1 MIRST
6 LKTLLLLILCGL
18 SFLPIF
24 LLWVGSITGKH
35 ELALSL
41 AGILEGQGQTCFPLF
56 PAFPTLRGYL
66 EVLLDT
72 PEFYVV
78 FWNSVKVTFF
88 IVAGQLLT
96 SIPAAWGFSRWH
108 GAFSSFLFYLYTI
121 LMLLPFQVTM
131 VSNYLV
137 VDRLGIMDSHAAIIL
152 PAVFSTFPVFLTY
165 RYFIGIPEEIF
176 EAFSLD
182 SSSHFRMFWHIGVPL
197 AAPGAKAA
205 MLLCTI
211 EYWNLLEQPLLF
223 LKTPSLWVFSLY
235 LPNIGKENAPYA
247 FVFSFLVLFPMCL
260 ASFLQKETLQKGIG
274 AMALKQ

>member
-1 MIRST
+1 
-6 LKTLLLLILCGL
+6 
-18 SFLPIF
+18 
-24 LLWVGSITGKH
+24 
-35 ELALSL
+35 
-41 AGILEGQGQTCFPLF
+41 
-56 PAFPTLRGYL
+56 
-66 EVLLDT
+66 
-72 PEFYVV
+72 
-78 FWNSVKVTFF
+78 
-88 IVAGQLLT
+88 
-96 SIPAAWGFSRWH
+96 
-108 GAFSSFLFYLYTI
+108 
-121 LMLLPFQVTM
+121 MLLPFQVTM
-131 VSNYLV
+131 ASNYLV